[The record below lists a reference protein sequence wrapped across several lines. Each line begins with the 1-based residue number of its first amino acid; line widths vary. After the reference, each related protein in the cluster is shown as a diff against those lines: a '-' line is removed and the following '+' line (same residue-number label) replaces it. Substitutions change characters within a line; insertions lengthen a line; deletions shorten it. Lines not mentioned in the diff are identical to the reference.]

1 MTSSSDALAPEVEA
15 VVAACMEVLR
25 QTPSAVVTD
34 IDGTVSAIAPTPA
47 EAMVD
52 PGAKAALA
60 LLAERLTAVAVVS
73 GRAPQDGVAMVGLP
87 ELIYVGNHGL
97 ERIARG
103 TPWTHPVAA
112 AAQPAIAAALA
123 EIESAARA
131 GGDVPWLII
140 ENKGV
145 TGTVHYRLAPDQI
158 AAAALL
164 EPLARAAADRHGLR
178 LTLGRM
184 IFEVRP
190 ALAVNKGTAIRE
202 LAQDLGLRGV
212 VFFGDDVTDVDAFRA
227 LRELRE
233 AGDAATLRVGV
244 LGPDTSPAVL
254 AEIDISVDGVPACAA
269 TLIALAARLARE
281 EEAARAKSAV
291 EDSFRPANRRR
302 IGPG

>member
-1 MTSSSDALAPEVEA
+1 MASSSDALDPEVEA
-15 VVAACMEVLR
+15 VVTACLEVLR
-25 QTPSAVVTD
+25 QKPSAVVTD
-34 IDGTVSAIAPTPA
+34 IDGTISAIAPTPA

-52 PGAKAALA
+52 PGATAALA
-60 LLAERLTAVAVVS
+60 LLVERLAAVAVVS
-73 GRAPQDGVAMVGLP
+73 GRAPQDGAAMVGLP

-131 GGDVPWLII
+131 EGDVPWLLI

-145 TGTVHYRLAPDQI
+145 TGTIHYRLAPDQT

-164 EPLARAAADRHGLR
+164 EPLARAAAERHGLR

-190 ALAVNKGTAIRE
+190 ALAVNKGTAIRD
-202 LAQDLGLRGV
+202 LAQDLALRGI

-233 AGDAATLRVGV
+233 AGEAATLRVGV

-254 AEIDISVDGVPACAA
+254 AEIDISVSGVPACAA
-269 TLIALAARLARE
+269 TLIALAARLADAE
-281 EEAARAKSAV
+281 GATVA
-291 EDSFRPANRRR
+291 
-302 IGPG
+302 

>member
-1 MTSSSDALAPEVEA
+1 MASSNDTLTPEVEA

-25 QTPSAVVTD
+25 QAPSAVVTD

-112 AAQPAIAAALA
+112 EAQPAIAAALA
-123 EIESAARA
+123 EIEIAARA
-131 GGDVPWLII
+131 AADVPWLLI

-178 LTLGRM
+178 LTSGRM

-202 LAQDLGLRGV
+202 LAQDLDLRGI

-233 AGDAATLRVGV
+233 AGEAATLRVGV

-254 AEIDISVDGVPACAA
+254 AEIDMSVVGVPACAA
-269 TLIALAARLARE
+269 TLIALAARLA
-281 EEAARAKSAV
+281 EEAEAAQSADG
-291 EDSFRPANRRR
+291 DSFN
-302 IGPG
+302 

>member
-1 MTSSSDALAPEVEA
+1 MESSSVELTPEEEA
-15 VVAACMEVLR
+15 VVTACLEVLR

-34 IDGTVSAIAPTPA
+34 IDGTISDIAPTPA

-60 LLAERLTAVAVVS
+60 RLVERLAAVAVVS

-87 ELIYVGNHGL
+87 ELTYVGNHGL

-131 GGDVPWLII
+131 VADLPWLLV

-145 TGTVHYRLAPDQI
+145 TGTIHYRLAPDQI

-164 EPLARAAADRHGLR
+164 EPLARAAASRHGLR
-178 LTLGRM
+178 LTSGRM

-190 ALAVNKGTAIRE
+190 ELAVNKGTAIRD
-202 LAQDLGLRGV
+202 LAQDLGLRGI

-233 AGDAATLRVGV
+233 AGEAATLRVGV
-244 LGPDTSPAVL
+244 LGPDTAPAVL
-254 AEIDISVDGVPACAA
+254 AEIDMSLHGVPACAA
-269 TLIALAARLARE
+269 TLIALAARLSLE
-281 EEAARAKSAV
+281 EEAEGA
-291 EDSFRPANRRR
+291 
-302 IGPG
+302 

>member
-1 MTSSSDALAPEVEA
+1 MASASDAVAPEVEA
-15 VVAACMEVLR
+15 VVAACLEVLR
-25 QTPSAVVTD
+25 QKPSAVVTD
-34 IDGTVSAIAPTPA
+34 IDGTVSPIAPTPA

-73 GRAPQDGVAMVGLP
+73 GRAPHDGEAMVGLP

-112 AAQPAIAAALA
+112 AAQPAIATALA

-131 GGDVPWLII
+131 AADVPWLLV

-145 TGTVHYRLAPDQI
+145 TGTIHYRLAPDQMG
-158 AAAALL
+158 AAALL
-164 EPLARAAADRHGLR
+164 EPVARAAAERHGLR

-190 ALAVNKGTAIRE
+190 ALAVNKGTAIRD
-202 LAQDLGLRGV
+202 LAQDLDLRGI

-233 AGDAATLRVGV
+233 VGKAATLRVGV

-254 AEIDISVDGVPACAA
+254 AEIDMSVDGVPACAA
-269 TLIALAARLARE
+269 TLIALAARLSE
-281 EEAARAKSAV
+281 ETEGA
-291 EDSFRPANRRR
+291 
-302 IGPG
+302 

>member
-1 MTSSSDALAPEVEA
+1 MASPSDALTPEVDA
-15 VVAACMEVLR
+15 VVTACMEVLR

-34 IDGTVSAIAPTPA
+34 IDGTISAIAPTPA

-60 LLAERLTAVAVVS
+60 LLAERLAAVAVVS

-87 ELIYVGNHGL
+87 ELTYVGNHGL
-97 ERIARG
+97 ERIERG
-103 TPWTHPVAA
+103 TPWTHPMAA

-131 GGDVPWLII
+131 AADVPWLLV

-145 TGTVHYRLAPDQI
+145 TGTIHYRLAPDQI
-158 AAAALL
+158 AAVALL
-164 EPLARAAADRHGLR
+164 EPLARAAATRHALR

-202 LAQDLGLRGV
+202 LAKDLGLRGI

-233 AGDAATLRVGV
+233 AGEAATLRVGV
-244 LGPDTSPAVL
+244 LGSETSPAVL
-254 AEIDISVDGVPACAA
+254 AEIDVSVDGVGSCAA
-269 TLIALAARLARE
+269 TLLALAARLAE
-281 EEAARAKSAV
+281 EVESALGV
-291 EDSFRPANRRR
+291 DQASFKPASGRQT
-302 IGPG
+302 GPH

>member
-1 MTSSSDALAPEVEA
+1 MASSNDTLTPEVEA

-25 QTPSAVVTD
+25 QAPSAVVTD

-73 GRAPQDGVAMVGLP
+73 GRAPRDGVAMVGLP

-112 AAQPAIAAALA
+112 EAQPAIAAALA
-123 EIESAARA
+123 EIEIAARA
-131 GGDVPWLII
+131 AADVPWLLI

-178 LTLGRM
+178 LTSGRM

-202 LAQDLGLRGV
+202 LAQDLDLRGI

-227 LRELRE
+227 LRELRT
-233 AGDAATLRVGV
+233 AGEAATLRVGV

-254 AEIDISVDGVPACAA
+254 AEIDMSVVGVPACAA
-269 TLIALAARLARE
+269 TLIALAARLA
-281 EEAARAKSAV
+281 EEAEAAQSADG
-291 EDSFRPANRRR
+291 DSLN
-302 IGPG
+302 

>member
-1 MTSSSDALAPEVEA
+1 MASSSDALDPEVEA
-15 VVAACMEVLR
+15 VVAACMDVLR

-60 LLAERLTAVAVVS
+60 RLVERLAAVAVVS
-73 GRAPQDGVAMVGLP
+73 GRAPQDGAAMVGLP

-112 AAQPAIAAALA
+112 AAQPSVAAALA
-123 EIESAARA
+123 EIESAARSVA
-131 GGDVPWLII
+131 DVPWLLI

-164 EPLARAAADRHGLR
+164 EPLARSAADRHGLR

-202 LAQDLGLRGV
+202 LAQDLGLRGI

-233 AGDAATLRVGV
+233 AGEAATLRVGV

-254 AEIDISVDGVPACAA
+254 AEIDLSVVGVPACAA
-269 TLIALAARLARE
+269 TLIALAARLAD
-281 EEAARAKSAV
+281 EAEGA
-291 EDSFRPANRRR
+291 
-302 IGPG
+302 

>member
-1 MTSSSDALAPEVEA
+1 MASSSDALDPEVEA
-15 VVAACMEVLR
+15 VVAACMDVLR

-60 LLAERLTAVAVVS
+60 LLAERLAAVAVVS
-73 GRAPQDGVAMVGLP
+73 GRAPQDGAAMVGLP

-112 AAQPAIAAALA
+112 AAQPSVAAALA
-123 EIESAARA
+123 EIESAARSVA
-131 GGDVPWLII
+131 DVPWLLI

-164 EPLARAAADRHGLR
+164 EPLARSAADRHGLR

-202 LAQDLGLRGV
+202 LAQDLGLRGI

-233 AGDAATLRVGV
+233 AGEAATLRVGV

-254 AEIDISVDGVPACAA
+254 AEIDLSVVGVPACAA
-269 TLIALAARLARE
+269 TLIALAARLAD
-281 EEAARAKSAV
+281 EAEGA
-291 EDSFRPANRRR
+291 
-302 IGPG
+302 

>member
-1 MTSSSDALAPEVEA
+1 MMSRNDELAPEVEA

-25 QTPSAVVTD
+25 LTPSAVVTD

-47 EAMVD
+47 EAIVD
-52 PGAKAALA
+52 PGAQAALA
-60 LLAERLTAVAVVS
+60 LLAERLAVVAVVS
-73 GRAPQDGVAMVGLP
+73 GRAPQDGAAMVGLP

-97 ERIARG
+97 ERIVRG

-123 EIESAARA
+123 EFESAARA
-131 GGDVPWLII
+131 AADVPWLLV

-145 TGTVHYRLAPDQI
+145 TGTIHYRLAPDQT
-158 AAAALL
+158 AAALLL
-164 EPLARAAADRHGLR
+164 EPLARAVADRHGLR

-202 LAQDLGLRGV
+202 LAQDLGLRGI

-233 AGDAATLRVGV
+233 AGEAATLRVGV

-254 AEIDISVDGVPACAA
+254 AEIDMSVNGVPACAA
-269 TLIALAARLARE
+269 TLIALAARLAE
-281 EEAARAKSAV
+281 EAEAARSAV
-291 EDSFRPANRRR
+291 EDSFGPAYRRR
-302 IGPG
+302 TGPA

>member
-1 MTSSSDALAPEVEA
+1 MASASDAVAPEVEA
-15 VVAACMEVLR
+15 VVAACLEVLR
-25 QTPSAVVTD
+25 QKPSAVVTD
-34 IDGTVSAIAPTPA
+34 IDGTVSPIAPTPA

-73 GRAPQDGVAMVGLP
+73 GRAPHDGEAMVGLP

-112 AAQPAIAAALA
+112 AAQPAIATALA

-131 GGDVPWLII
+131 AADVPWLLV

-145 TGTVHYRLAPDQI
+145 TGTIHYRLAPDQMG
-158 AAAALL
+158 AAALL
-164 EPLARAAADRHGLR
+164 EPVARAAAERHGLR

-190 ALAVNKGTAIRE
+190 ALAVNKGTAIRD
-202 LAQDLGLRGV
+202 LAQDLDLRGI

-233 AGDAATLRVGV
+233 VGEAATLRVGV

-254 AEIDISVDGVPACAA
+254 AEIDMSVDGVPACAA
-269 TLIALAARLARE
+269 TLIALAARLSE
-281 EEAARAKSAV
+281 ETEGA
-291 EDSFRPANRRR
+291 
-302 IGPG
+302 

>member
-1 MTSSSDALAPEVEA
+1 MASSNNTLTPEVEA

-25 QTPSAVVTD
+25 QAPSAVVTD

-112 AAQPAIAAALA
+112 EAQPAIAAALA
-123 EIESAARA
+123 EIEIAARA
-131 GGDVPWLII
+131 AADVPWLLI

-178 LTLGRM
+178 LTSGRM

-202 LAQDLGLRGV
+202 LAQDLDLRGI

-233 AGDAATLRVGV
+233 AGEAATLRVGV

-254 AEIDISVDGVPACAA
+254 AEIDMSVVGVPACAA
-269 TLIALAARLARE
+269 TLIALAARLA
-281 EEAARAKSAV
+281 EEAEAAQSADG
-291 EDSFRPANRRR
+291 DSLN
-302 IGPG
+302 